1 MKEAVGDHKN
11 LKIWNRARDLVLD
24 VYRHTERYPKSET
37 FILVSQMR
45 RAAIS
50 VASNISE
57 GAARLSTREY
67 IRFLLISAG
76 SLAELETQIIL
87 SIDLRYISP
96 NEEEVKELNTKILIL
111 RKQLYA
117 TIRSLRAKISEH
129 Q

>member
-1 MKEAVGDHKN
+1 MKDPIGNHKN
-11 LKIWNRARDLVLD
+11 LKIWNRARELVLD
-24 VYRHTERYPKSET
+24 IYRLTERYPKSET

-57 GAARLSTREY
+57 GAARLSTKGY
-67 IRFLLISAG
+67 IRFLLFSAG
-76 SLAELETQIIL
+76 SLAELETQLIL
-87 SIDLRYISP
+87 SGDLGFIHS
-96 NEEEVKELNTKILIL
+96 NEDEIKDLNTKIHIL

-117 TIRSLRAKISEH
+117 TIRSLREKISEH